1 MISPFVEI
9 LLFLFFF
16 VGLWLTVLF
25 LLTKLS
31 GWDKL
36 AEVYGDRQPFQ
47 GKVFHFCSA
56 YIGSVHYK
64 SVINIGVSEAGL
76 YLNPLMIFRLSY
88 PPVLIPWNQINGFEE
103 KSFWLMK
110 YYIFNVGYPKITT
123 IKIPSKIFTVY
134 PEILAQ
140 LLKQP

>member
-1 MISPFVEI
+1 MEI
-9 LLFLFFF
+9 IVFLIFF
-16 VGLWLTVLF
+16 VSLWWLVLF

-36 AEVYGDRQPFQ
+36 AERYGDRQPFQ
-47 GKVFHFCSA
+47 GQIFHFCSA
-56 YIGSVHYK
+56 YIGPVRYK
-64 SVINIGVSEAGL
+64 SAIDIGISEAGIH
-76 YLNPLMIFRLSY
+76 LNPFIIFRLSY
-88 PPVLIPWNQINGFEE
+88 PPVLIPWHQISDFEE

-110 YYIFNVGYPKITT
+110 YYVFNVGDSIITT
-123 IKIPSKIFTVY
+123 IKVPSRVFTVH